1 MNTEKPVFYTA
12 EELAARGS
20 NDIPLELVSTNH
32 LIYSS
37 PATLAFNSPGAEG
50 YGVKRAGLAVPGSVM
65 LIVSPGCC
73 GRNTSAISRMPG
85 YEDRFFYLTMNETD
99 LVTGRHLKKIPSAV
113 AELCRGLKEK
123 GKSPRVVMICITCVD
138 ALLGTDME
146 RICRR
151 AQEKVPEVRVRPC
164 YMYALTREGRKPP
177 MVHVRQ
183 SIYELLEPRP
193 KKASSVNLL
202 GFFAPLQGSAA
213 AISPTGLPKAAGQ
226 EKAPGQI
233 SGLAS
238 KNAASGTGAK
248 DTASGT
254 GSELFDILRQ
264 AGVRKI
270 RQIGACADYDAFQE
284 MGEAN
289 FNLVLNPEARPA
301 AYDLQERLGIPFI
314 EMSRFYQID
323 RIEAQ
328 YAALGNVLQTKFED
342 AVYKKEAQ
350 DAVEAFRANCPD
362 AVFSVGEAM
371 NGNPFELAC
380 ALVREGFAV
389 REIFGTVSRD
399 SYVWLGI
406 LARLS
411 PETRIY
417 SNLHPSMLHYREEEA
432 AASGVTISIGRDA
445 GWYHPEAPNV
455 QWITDIQPFGYRA
468 VSGLYRALTEAVR
481 SRSRGSYSS
490 AISLGT
496 KEQPQILQADS
507 QAHGHKYADGIN
519 RRPLPAGFR
528 RFTTPF
534 APDQSGA
541 VSVLYD
547 MGGIC
552 VICDAGGC
560 TGNICG
566 FDEPRWFGS
575 QSAVFSAG
583 LRDMDAIL
591 GRDDR
596 LVEKLFDA
604 SQIIPASFAAIVGT
618 PVPAVIG
625 TDYQALR
632 RMSSRKTGLPVI
644 AVNTDGM
651 EYYDRGLEKTYIAL
665 LEEFCRQQKPVAAA
679 GLGTSTGEKPAA
691 AADAGT
697 SVGEKPVAAAGLGTL
712 DENKFGAAGIIGI
725 WGYSPLDFAGIL
737 SEDDLREWVRQ
748 QGYREMICCGAGT
761 GIEDLQKLAFAE
773 KNIVLS
779 PAGAAAARWLQKTYG
794 TQWEYCIPGAD
805 RILRTAAPDLPAG
818 PTLVVHQQVLADSL
832 CGILRR
838 QGIQADSASFFMMK
852 PDVKKDHDVQL
863 REETDLHTLLE
874 ERHYTN
880 VIVDRSMEPV
890 IEGLPVNVFHL
901 PHFAVSGE
909 QLPR

>member
-233 SGLAS
+233 SGLAV
-238 KNAASGTGAK
+238 KNA
-248 DTASGT
+248 ASGT

-507 QAHGHKYADGIN
+507 EAHGHKYADGIN

-665 LEEFCRQQKPVAAA
+665 LEEFCRQQKP
-679 GLGTSTGEKPAA
+679 G
-691 AADAGT
+691 
-697 SVGEKPVAAAGLGTL
+697 AAAGLGTL
-712 DENKFGAAGIIGI
+712 DENKSGAAGIIGI

-805 RILRTAAPDLPAG
+805 RILRTVAPDLPAG
-818 PTLVVHQQVLADSL
+818 PTLIVHQQVLADSL

-863 REETDLHTLLE
+863 REETDLRTLLE

>member
-238 KNAASGTGAK
+238 KNA
-248 DTASGT
+248 ASGT

-507 QAHGHKYADGIN
+507 EAHVHKYADGIN

-665 LEEFCRQQKPVAAA
+665 LEEFCRQQKPA
-679 GLGTSTGEKPAA
+679 
-691 AADAGT
+691 
-697 SVGEKPVAAAGLGTL
+697 AAAGLGTL
-712 DENKFGAAGIIGI
+712 DENKSGAAGIIGI

-818 PTLVVHQQVLADSL
+818 PTLIVHQQVLADSL

-863 REETDLHTLLE
+863 REETDLRTLLE

>member
-1 MNTEKPVFYTA
+1 MKHMNTEKPVFYTA

-202 GFFAPLQGSAA
+202 GFFAPLEGSAA

-238 KNAASGTGAK
+238 KNA
-248 DTASGT
+248 ASGT

-507 QAHGHKYADGIN
+507 EAHGHKYADGIN

-679 GLGTSTGEKPAA
+679 GLGT
-691 AADAGT
+691 
-697 SVGEKPVAAAGLGTL
+697 L

-805 RILRTAAPDLPAG
+805 RILRTVAPDLPAG
-818 PTLVVHQQVLADSL
+818 PTLIVHQQVLADSL

-863 REETDLHTLLE
+863 REETDLRTLLE

>member
-233 SGLAS
+233 SGLAV
-238 KNAASGTGAK
+238 KNA
-248 DTASGT
+248 ASGT

-507 QAHGHKYADGIN
+507 EAHGHKYADGIN

-679 GLGTSTGEKPAA
+679 GLGT
-691 AADAGT
+691 
-697 SVGEKPVAAAGLGTL
+697 L
-712 DENKFGAAGIIGI
+712 DENKSGAAGIIGI

-805 RILRTAAPDLPAG
+805 RILRTVAPDLPAG
-818 PTLVVHQQVLADSL
+818 PTLIVHQQVLADSL

-863 REETDLHTLLE
+863 REETDLRTLLE

>member
-238 KNAASGTGAK
+238 KNA
-248 DTASGT
+248 ASGT

-507 QAHGHKYADGIN
+507 EAHGHKYADGIN

-665 LEEFCRQQKPVAAA
+665 LEEFCRQQKPA
-679 GLGTSTGEKPAA
+679 
-691 AADAGT
+691 
-697 SVGEKPVAAAGLGTL
+697 AAAGLGTL
-712 DENKFGAAGIIGI
+712 EEDKSGAAGIIGI

-818 PTLVVHQQVLADSL
+818 PTLIVHQQVLADSL

-863 REETDLHTLLE
+863 REETDLRTLLE

-909 QLPR
+909 HLPR

>member
-226 EKAPGQI
+226 EKASGQI

-238 KNAASGTGAK
+238 KNAV
-248 DTASGT
+248 SGT

-679 GLGTSTGEKPAA
+679 GLGT
-691 AADAGT
+691 
-697 SVGEKPVAAAGLGTL
+697 L
-712 DENKFGAAGIIGI
+712 DENKSGAAGIIGI

-818 PTLVVHQQVLADSL
+818 PTLIVHQQVLADSL

-863 REETDLHTLLE
+863 REETDLRTLLE

>member
-202 GFFAPLQGSAA
+202 GFFAPLEGSAA

-238 KNAASGTGAK
+238 KNA
-248 DTASGT
+248 ASGT

-507 QAHGHKYADGIN
+507 EAHVHKYADGIN

-665 LEEFCRQQKPVAAA
+665 LEEFCRQQKPA
-679 GLGTSTGEKPAA
+679 
-691 AADAGT
+691 
-697 SVGEKPVAAAGLGTL
+697 AAAGLGTL
-712 DENKFGAAGIIGI
+712 DENKSGAAGIIGI

-863 REETDLHTLLE
+863 REETDLRTLLE

>member
-85 YEDRFFYLTMNETD
+85 YEDRFFLPDHERDRSGHGTASEKNPFGGRGTLQGTERKGKKSQSGHD
-99 LVTGRHLKKIPSAV
+99 LHH
-113 AELCRGLKEK
+113 LCRCAFGH
-123 GKSPRVVMICITCVD
+123 RY
-138 ALLGTDME
+138 GTYLPA
-146 RICRR
+146 R
-151 AQEKVPEVRVRPC
+151 QEKVPEVRVRPC

-248 DTASGT
+248 DAASGTGTKDAASGTCVKDAASGT

-371 NGNPFELAC
+371 NGNLFELAC

-507 QAHGHKYADGIN
+507 EAHVHKYADGIN
-519 RRPLPAGFR
+519 RRSLPAGFR

-679 GLGTSTGEKPAA
+679 GCELPQPTREPPSERNPSPQPAWA
-691 AADAGT
+691 
-697 SVGEKPVAAAGLGTL
+697 LL
-712 DENKFGAAGIIGI
+712 MRI
-725 WGYSPLDFAGIL
+725 SP
-737 SEDDLREWVRQ
+737 EQ
-748 QGYREMICCGAGT
+748 
-761 GIEDLQKLAFAE
+761 
-773 KNIVLS
+773 
-779 PAGAAAARWLQKTYG
+779 
-794 TQWEYCIPGAD
+794 PG
-805 RILRTAAPDLPAG
+805 
-818 PTLVVHQQVLADSL
+818 S
-832 CGILRR
+832 
-838 QGIQADSASFFMMK
+838 
-852 PDVKKDHDVQL
+852 
-863 REETDLHTLLE
+863 
-874 ERHYTN
+874 
-880 VIVDRSMEPV
+880 
-890 IEGLPVNVFHL
+890 
-901 PHFAVSGE
+901 
-909 QLPR
+909 

>member
-233 SGLAS
+233 SGLAV
-238 KNAASGTGAK
+238 KNA
-248 DTASGT
+248 ASGT

-350 DAVEAFRANCPD
+350 DAVETFRANCPD

-507 QAHGHKYADGIN
+507 EAHGHKYADGIN

-665 LEEFCRQQKPVAAA
+665 LEEFCRQQKPA
-679 GLGTSTGEKPAA
+679 
-691 AADAGT
+691 
-697 SVGEKPVAAAGLGTL
+697 AAAGLGTL
-712 DENKFGAAGIIGI
+712 DENKSGAAGIIGI

-805 RILRTAAPDLPAG
+805 RILRTVAPDLPAG
-818 PTLVVHQQVLADSL
+818 PTLIVHQQVLADSL

>member
-1 MNTEKPVFYTA
+1 MRTEKPVYYTA
-12 EELAARGS
+12 AELTARGS
-20 NDIPLELVSTNH
+20 SDIPRELVSTTH

-85 YEDRFFYLTMNETD
+85 YEDRFFYLTMDETD
-99 LVTGRHLKKIPSAV
+99 LVTGRHLKKIPRAV
-113 AELCRGLKEK
+113 AEVCRGLEQQDKR
-123 GKSPRVVMICITCVD
+123 PRVVMICITCVD

-151 AQEKVPEVRVRPC
+151 AQEKVPGVRVQPC

-183 SIYELLEPRP
+183 SIYELLEPR
-193 KKASSVNLL
+193 KKRASSVNLL
-202 GFFAPLQGSAA
+202 GFFAPLEGS
-213 AISPTGLPKAAGQ
+213 
-226 EKAPGQI
+226 
-233 SGLAS
+233 LAW
-238 KNAASGTGAK
+238 N
-248 DTASGT
+248 TADGNKSSYT
-254 GSELFDILRQ
+254 GSELLPVLGQ
-264 AGVRKI
+264 AGVRRI
-270 RQIGACADYDAFQE
+270 RQIGACPDYDAFQE
-284 MGEAN
+284 MAEAN
-289 FNLVLNPEARPA
+289 FNIVLNPEARPA

-328 YAALGNVLQTKFED
+328 YAALGRVLQTQFD
-342 AVYKKEAQ
+342 DSLYKKEAEE
-350 DAVEAFRANCPD
+350 AVDAFRAAFPD

-380 ALVREGFAV
+380 ALVRQGFEV
-389 REIFGTVSRD
+389 REIFGTVNKE

-406 LARLS
+406 LDRLS
-411 PETRIY
+411 PRTRIY
-417 SNLHPSMLHYREEEA
+417 SNLHPSMLHYGREEA
-432 AASGVTISIGRDA
+432 AASGVTVCIGRDA
-445 GWYHPEAPNV
+445 AWYHPEAANV
-455 QWITDIQPFGYRA
+455 QWITDVQPFGYRA
-468 VSGLYRALTEAVR
+468 VTGLFRALKEAMETGG
-481 SRSRGSYSS
+481 RGSYSS
-490 AISLGT
+490 DVSLGA
-496 KEQPQILQADS
+496 ADTV
-507 QAHGHKYADGIN
+507 
-519 RRPLPAGFR
+519 PPACKAARAELFEGASAPVGFR

-591 GRDDR
+591 GRDDK
-596 LVEKLFDA
+596 LVEKLADA
-604 SQIIPASFAAIVGT
+604 AQSIPAAFAAIVGT

-625 TDYQALR
+625 TDYRALC
-632 RMSSRKTGLPVI
+632 RMAEKKTGLPVI
-644 AVNTDGM
+644 GVDTDGM
-651 EYYDRGLEKTYIAL
+651 EYYDRGLEKTYLAL
-665 LEEFCRQQKPVAAA
+665 VKAFCRRQQEPEAGSRVGTAAA
-679 GLGTSTGEKPAA
+679 NSRR
-691 AADAGT
+691 
-697 SVGEKPVAAAGLGTL
+697 
-712 DENKFGAAGIIGI
+712 IGV

-737 SEDDLREWVRQ
+737 SEQDLRSWAGQ
-748 QGYREMICCGAGT
+748 MGYEEIICCGAGT
-761 GIEDLQKLAFAE
+761 RVEELQKLAGAE

-779 PAGAAAARWLQKTYG
+779 PAGRAAAVWLEEQFG
-794 TQWEYCIPGAD
+794 TPWEYCIPDAD
-805 RILRTAAPDLPAG
+805 AVIAGFTASMHAG
-818 PTLVVHQQVLADSL
+818 KTLVVHQQVLADTF
-832 CGILRR
+832 CADLRKK
-838 QGIQADSASFFMMK
+838 GMQADSAGFFMML
-852 PDVKKDHDVQL
+852 PDLQSADHVRL
-863 REETDLHTLLE
+863 REETDLRALVQ
-874 ERHYTN
+874 ERQYDN
-880 VIVDRSMEPV
+880 VIADRSLEP
-890 IEGLPVNVFHL
+890 ILAGLPVQFWHL

-909 QLPR
+909 QPAC

>member
-1 MNTEKPVFYTA
+1 MFAGSRPWPCLQVRGIMKHMNTEKPVFYTA

-238 KNAASGTGAK
+238 KNAASGTV
-248 DTASGT
+248 
-254 GSELFDILRQ
+254 SELFDILRQ

-507 QAHGHKYADGIN
+507 EAHGHKYADGIN

-665 LEEFCRQQKPVAAA
+665 LEEFCRQQKPA
-679 GLGTSTGEKPAA
+679 
-691 AADAGT
+691 
-697 SVGEKPVAAAGLGTL
+697 AAAGLGTL
-712 DENKFGAAGIIGI
+712 DENKSGAAGIIGI

-818 PTLVVHQQVLADSL
+818 PTLIVHQQVLADSL

-863 REETDLHTLLE
+863 REETDLRTLLE

>member
-1 MNTEKPVFYTA
+1 M
-12 EELAARGS
+12 AA
-20 NDIPLELVSTNH
+20 
-32 LIYSS
+32 
-37 PATLAFNSPGAEG
+37 
-50 YGVKRAGLAVPGSVM
+50 
-65 LIVSPGCC
+65 
-73 GRNTSAISRMPG
+73 
-85 YEDRFFYLTMNETD
+85 
-99 LVTGRHLKKIPSAV
+99 
-113 AELCRGLKEK
+113 
-123 GKSPRVVMICITCVD
+123 
-138 ALLGTDME
+138 
-146 RICRR
+146 
-151 AQEKVPEVRVRPC
+151 
-164 YMYALTREGRKPP
+164 
-177 MVHVRQ
+177 
-183 SIYELLEPRP
+183 
-193 KKASSVNLL
+193 
-202 GFFAPLQGSAA
+202 
-213 AISPTGLPKAAGQ
+213 
-226 EKAPGQI
+226 
-233 SGLAS
+233 
-238 KNAASGTGAK
+238 KNA
-248 DTASGT
+248 ASGT

-496 KEQPQILQADS
+496 KEQPQILQVDS
-507 QAHGHKYADGIN
+507 EAHGHKYADGIN

-679 GLGTSTGEKPAA
+679 GLGT
-691 AADAGT
+691 
-697 SVGEKPVAAAGLGTL
+697 L

-805 RILRTAAPDLPAG
+805 RILRTVAPDLPAG
-818 PTLVVHQQVLADSL
+818 PTLIVHQQVLADSL

-863 REETDLHTLLE
+863 REETDLRTLLE